1 VSISG
6 LLKTDDVF
14 EATGVATV
22 FVGVLFI
29 NLFVNAN
36 KECSATGLVENCF
49 NDKMRSP
56 LLENTRL
63 SNEGLLNVNF
73 LILLIGVHEK
83 SNFHSIFHYFFFKV
97 PKNCTSNFW

>member
-1 VSISG
+1 
-6 LLKTDDVF
+6 LKTDDVF

-36 KECSATGLVENCF
+36 KECSAAGLAENCF

-56 LLENTRL
+56 EVENTAL

-83 SNFHSIFHYFFFKV
+83 LNFHSIFHYFFFKV
-97 PKNCTSNFW
+97 PN